1 MANIPESVTPRL
13 TPRLLVVLGLLIMLG
28 PLATSAYVP
37 GLPNLAA
44 NLSISSAQ
52 AELTITACLVGLAL
66 GQLIVGPISDRYG
79 RRRPILIGISMFIL
93 SSLLCAIAP
102 TLGWLLLFR
111 LVQGFAGAVGIV
123 VARAAVRDL
132 AAGTA
137 AAVALSR
144 LLMVTGIAPV
154 IGPIITGQ
162 FLRFADWRV
171 IFLVLAAAAVLSLV
185 TTALWFPE
193 TLPPERR
200 ISTTVRKH
208 GGTMLRLLRDRDVL
222 ASMAVIGLMG
232 GLTFSWMASGPFYFD
247 ADYGMSAQWFAVLT
261 AVSSI
266 AFVIGAQVNTS
277 VVKSIGVRR
286 ALMRGLL
293 FVSIFAVGVLALGL
307 MHDSVWLV
315 VASGVL
321 SMGTYGGMGAN
332 AQALALTPHGE
343 VAGTVSAMLGMMQF
357 VGGGIIPPL
366 MVLLVG
372 DEWAMGAGMA
382 VAGVGALLV
391 AVFLTRPMRYSSS
404 A

>member
-1 MANIPESVTPRL
+1 MSQAVPTSAPRL
-13 TPRLLVVLGLLIMLG
+13 TPRLLVVLGMLIMLG

-37 GLPNLAA
+37 GLLSLADT
-44 NLSISSAQ
+44 LDITTAQ
-52 AELTITACLVGLAL
+52 AQLTITACLVGLAL

-79 RRRPILIGISMFIL
+79 RRRPILIGITAFL
-93 SSLLCAIAP
+93 VSSLLCAIAP

-111 LVQGFAGAVGIV
+111 LIQGFAGAVGIV

-162 FLRFADWRV
+162 FLRFADWRA
-171 IFLVLAAAAVLSLV
+171 IFLVLAGCAVVSLI
-185 TTALWFPE
+185 TTAVWFPE
-193 TLPPERR
+193 TLPPDRR

-261 AVSSI
+261 SVSSI
-266 AFVIGAQVNTS
+266 AFVIGAQVNTT
-277 VVKSIGVRR
+277 VVKAIGVRP

-293 FVSIFAVGVLALGL
+293 FVSIFSVGVLILGL
-307 MHDSVWLV
+307 MHVSVWWV

-343 VAGTVSAMLGMMQF
+343 AAGTVSALLGMMQF

-391 AVFLTRPMRYSSS
+391 SVFLTRPMRHI
-404 A
+404 